1 MTILVVTVLWMAHPT
16 FDLPKKPESEAA
28 GEGIYGILGEE
39 SVLPINFPSLIAH
52 LKLRRFQA
60 HKVRDWGS
68 KQCKRAV
75 DKGHV

>member
-1 MTILVVTVLWMAHPT
+1 MM
-16 FDLPKKPESEAA
+16 
-28 GEGIYGILGEE
+28 GEE
-39 SVLPINFPSLIAH
+39 SVLPINFPSLKAH

-60 HKVRDWGS
+60 HKVRDSES